1 MFVEIFPSF
10 CKLILKNALKPNPQY
25 NYHDCKSHQDAQ
37 SNDLLRQ
44 WQSLHPHIPTYKWLC
59 LYVYVIPLTF

>member
-44 WQSLHPHIPTYKWLC
+44 WQSLPYILIYKWLC
-59 LYVYVIPLTF
+59 LSVFVISVIF